1 MRVALTQSEGRL
13 EGLPSLLQRMGLE
26 VWRIPLVR
34 TQTLKGADLSP
45 LYSCR
50 CWLFG
55 SLAAVQAVVELGGS
69 LQHRWLGA
77 VGPAT
82 KAALEQAGG
91 RVELLAP
98 DGSAESLARAFI
110 ARQEAGWVGLPLGN
124 RSLPTLA
131 QHLSKAGYRVQSSVV
146 YQTINLPWPTG
157 LGAPEL
163 ILLASPSAVDSVPE
177 TIGQQAHCL
186 ALGPSTA
193 LALLKRGW
201 PHTTV
206 SYPNEEAILKAIE
219 EIRGEPCS
227 T

>member
-1 MRVALTQSEGRL
+1 MRIALTQSEGRL
-13 EGLPSLLQRMGLE
+13 KGLPARLEQIGLE
-26 VWRIPLVR
+26 VWRIPLIR

-45 LYSCR
+45 LYQCR

-55 SLAAVQAVVELGGS
+55 SVAAVQAVVELGGS

-82 KAALEQAGG
+82 RAALEQAGG
-91 RVELLAP
+91 RVELVAP
-98 DGSAESLARAFI
+98 EGNAASLARAFI
-110 ARQEAGWVGLPLGN
+110 ARQENGWVGLPLGS

-131 QHLSKAGYRVQSSVV
+131 QHLSRGGYRVQSSVV
-146 YQTINLPWPTG
+146 YETISLPWPQG

-163 ILLASPSAVDSVPE
+163 IVLASPSALDSVSE
-177 TIGQQAHCL
+177 AIGQRAHFL
-186 ALGPSTA
+186 ALGPTTA
-193 LALLKRGW
+193 LALFERGW
-201 PHTTV
+201 SHTTV

-219 EIRGEPCS
+219 EIRGEPCP